1 MKLRDTLA
9 RLGEGRAADRVLRI
23 EEVSD
28 RLGISRTTLWR
39 WCREGHFPKARCLGS
54 PRSPRPLR
62 GWLESE
68 VREWMDQ
75 RPTLSEEA
83 S

>member
-1 MKLRDTLA
+1 MKVRDTSGGPDGSRTVA
-9 RLGEGRAADRVLRI
+9 RVLRAD
-23 EEVSD
+23 ELSA

-54 PRSPRPLR
+54 PTSPRPLR

-68 VREWMDQ
+68 VSEWMDQ